1 MKYLRVSWFVG
12 AVVAAALWVSSI
24 PAWAVDFQADVVQR
38 VSGQAKPGKIYVKG
52 SRYRIVQKED
62 GQQVIVL
69 VDEAAGRTRVLNL
82 ATKSYMELA
91 ASDPWSLMHDPF
103 QSVKSAMAR
112 YDDTNLGT
120 ETVNG
125 YLCDKVLI
133 SSGGRNLMTQWV
145 SQKLKF
151 PVKIV
156 THTEQ
161 DTFVELKNIQEGPVA
176 DSLFLVP
183 AGYAKMASPVKGRGA
198 APAQAAA
205 PAPDWAGS
213 VASAPTVQL
222 PYQRS
227 MSAGEIIRV
236 KVQVGKVIYVEG
248 KNEIAGPSTFL
259 VVPFL
264 NGKPIKDPSKTA
276 HSLTNEGQGEA
287 LDCYESTKQADEIVI
302 RVQEGKVV
310 IKVKHES

>member
-1 MKYLRVSWFVG
+1 MRGVRVSWFV
-12 AVVAAALWVSSI
+12 ATAVAAALWVFSI
-24 PAWAVDFQADVVQR
+24 PAWAADFQADMVQH
-38 VSGQAKPGKIYVKG
+38 VSGQSKPGKIYVKG
-52 SRYRIVQKED
+52 SKYRIVQREE
-62 GQQVIVL
+62 GHEVVVIV
-69 VDEAAGRTRVLNL
+69 DQTAGRTRVLNT

-91 ASDPWSLMHDPF
+91 VTDPWSLMNDPF
-103 QSVKSAMAR
+103 QSVKYAMSR
-112 YDDTNLGT
+112 YDDRNLGT

-133 SSGGRNLMTQWV
+133 SSGGKNLMTQWV

-156 THTEQ
+156 THTDE
-161 DTFVELKNIQEGPVA
+161 DTFAELRNIQEGPVA
-176 DSLFLVP
+176 DSLFQVP
-183 AGYAKMASPVKGRGA
+183 VGYAKMASPEKGAGETPAPPA
-198 APAQAAA
+198 APV
-205 PAPDWAGS
+205 PDWAGS

-248 KNEIAGPSTFL
+248 RNEIAGPSTFL

-264 NGKPIKDPSKTA
+264 AGKPIKDPSKTVQ
-276 HSLTNEGQGEA
+276 SLSREGQGAA
-287 LDCYESTKQADEIVI
+287 LDCYETTKQADEIVI
-302 RVQEGKVV
+302 RVQGGKVI
-310 IKVKHES
+310 IKVKYES